1 MFTKSR
7 QVGVHIT
14 PVSLGF
20 MPVLSQLQ
28 VGYPS
33 YTLLVKVM
41 PHSLL
46 SWFITPI
53 SLGLMLDIPNYFMG
67 VINQP
72 TYNGGTPPS
81 MDPLTPPEIRYGNP
95 TKDTTKTS

>member
-1 MFTKSR
+1 
-7 QVGVHIT
+7 
-14 PVSLGF
+14 
-20 MPVLSQLQ
+20 
-28 VGYPS
+28 
-33 YTLLVKVM
+33 
-41 PHSLL
+41 
-46 SWFITPI
+46 
-53 SLGLMLDIPNYFMG
+53 MLDIPNYFMG